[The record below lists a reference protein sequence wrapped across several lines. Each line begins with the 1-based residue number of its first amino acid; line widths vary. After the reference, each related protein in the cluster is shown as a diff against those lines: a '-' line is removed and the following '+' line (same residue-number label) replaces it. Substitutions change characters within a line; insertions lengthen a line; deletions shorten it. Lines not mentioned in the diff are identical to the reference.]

1 MPAARLRSVVS
12 SALVGAGFVPVWLA
26 TAALLVI
33 ALAIAPD
40 TLKSD
45 SLSSAVLP
53 FTSFLAIAA
62 LGQMLVIMTGGIDL
76 SVPGTIAIVA
86 HLVVGVSGSSNGK
99 LATAILACVGWAALI
114 GLVNGVLVSVLRL
127 NALIVT
133 LAVGQIVLGITIQY
147 SSGIANESAVPSSLS
162 TWATNEWL
170 GVSWLF
176 WMGVFITIVLALVLR
191 GTSVGRRFQ
200 AVGANPRTAWI
211 MGIHVRSYVASAY
224 VAASVLYATAGILLA
239 ALIRSPTLDLGDPY
253 LLGPIAAV
261 VIGGAS
267 LAGGLA
273 SVTSTWAAAFGL
285 TLLSQ
290 MLRVLGLSTA
300 LQFVVFGVA
309 IMAGMV
315 ISGDRIVGALGGV
328 LQRPAVR
335 RRLGAGE
342 AEEGR
347 ELKGLAIDLP
357 IDGQGG

>member
-1 MPAARLRSVVS
+1 HARRAGERDRRPARPARAAHGRLPARRVVPRERAALGRALQRAGGDRQGRRPRPRRQPDRADLQRRGPRGQRHRQPDDVPDLGLGPVLRLPDLCGHARHEGRPGHEHERPGARRGRQPGARALRRRQLRRERLRAGLPRRRRDDRPLLHVRPPRSRARRVPAAPLAMPAARLRSVVS
-12 SALVGAGFVPVWLA
+12 SALV
-26 TAALLVI
+26 VI

-176 WMGVFITIVLALVLR
+176 WMGVFITIVLALV
-191 GTSVGRRFQ
+191 
-200 AVGANPRTAWI
+200 
-211 MGIHVRSYVASAY
+211 
-224 VAASVLYATAGILLA
+224 
-239 ALIRSPTLDLGDPY
+239 
-253 LLGPIAAV
+253 
-261 VIGGAS
+261 
-267 LAGGLA
+267 
-273 SVTSTWAAAFGL
+273 
-285 TLLSQ
+285 
-290 MLRVLGLSTA
+290 
-300 LQFVVFGVA
+300 
-309 IMAGMV
+309 
-315 ISGDRIVGALGGV
+315 
-328 LQRPAVR
+328 
-335 RRLGAGE
+335 
-342 AEEGR
+342 
-347 ELKGLAIDLP
+347 
-357 IDGQGG
+357 